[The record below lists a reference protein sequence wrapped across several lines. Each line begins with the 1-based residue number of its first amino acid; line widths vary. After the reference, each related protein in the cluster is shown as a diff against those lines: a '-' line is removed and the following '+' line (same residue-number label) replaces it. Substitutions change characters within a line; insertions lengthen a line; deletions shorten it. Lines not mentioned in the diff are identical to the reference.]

1 MRERYSGRERSAGR
15 RRGGGVACEA
25 ATPETAG
32 AERAEGDSRPMGRDQ
47 GQRPELDGAS
57 PRGGACGT
65 WRAPCRTAEGAGP
78 VRGGEGPRPRY
89 QTRAGIP
96 RGAKAGC
103 RPGRHWRGQGCRRIF
118 GRRHLPAGSGKAEP
132 WERSDQ
138 GAATQGRTTATPPA
152 GGRGGN
158 GIFRSW
164 PACRWLLRCRRTCQ
178 GWARG
183 PDKTGGAG
191 AEVLAEPGGARC
203 WRAAWRPGAVADT
216 ARGGGPGGADC
227 RQAEGGGA
235 ERSVAPGLPRSRTT
249 VPKV

>member
-1 MRERYSGRERSAGR
+1 MGWDGPLPVLPWMAWPAGSGPAKRPAAQQGGRSIEGPKGATRARLPWRERSAGR

-32 AERAEGDSRPMGRDQ
+32 AERAEGDPRPMGREQ

-78 VRGGEGPRPRY
+78 VRGGAEPRPRY
-89 QTRAGIP
+89 QTRAGRP

-103 RPGRHWRGQGCRRIF
+103 RPGWLWRGQGCRRFF
-118 GRRHLPAGSGKAEP
+118 GRRPLPAGSGKAEP

-138 GAATQGRTTATPPA
+138 GAANQGRRTATPPE

-158 GIFRSW
+158 QIFR
-164 PACRWLLRCRRTCQ
+164 P
-178 GWARG
+178 
-183 PDKTGGAG
+183 
-191 AEVLAEPGGARC
+191 
-203 WRAAWRPGAVADT
+203 
-216 ARGGGPGGADC
+216 
-227 RQAEGGGA
+227 
-235 ERSVAPGLPRSRTT
+235 
-249 VPKV
+249 